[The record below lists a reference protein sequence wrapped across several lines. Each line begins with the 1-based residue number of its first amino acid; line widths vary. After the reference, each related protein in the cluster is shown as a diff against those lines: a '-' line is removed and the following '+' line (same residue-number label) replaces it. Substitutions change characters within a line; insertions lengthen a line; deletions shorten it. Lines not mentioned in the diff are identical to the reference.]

1 LKDKEVWKMEEYLVP
16 LDQYLA
22 AGVHIGTQQKT
33 QDMKK
38 FIYRVRQDGLYVLD
52 VRKTDERLRVAG
64 KFLARFDPESIL
76 AVSVRLYGQRPVK
89 KFGEVTGAKAIPGRF
104 LPGTMTN
111 PQVKNFIEPDVLIVT
126 DPRADHQAMKEAVEI
141 GIPIVALVDTENFL
155 SYVDLAIPTN
165 NKGRKAL
172 ALIYWIL
179 AREILYNRKEIE
191 SREDFKIPVE
201 DFEMRIIRT

>member
-1 LKDKEVWKMEEYLVP
+1 MEEYLVP

-33 QDMKK
+33 QDMRK

-64 KFLARFDPESIL
+64 KFLAKFDPENIL
-76 AVSVRLYGQRPVK
+76 AVSVRLYGQKPVK
-89 KFGEVTGAKAIPGRF
+89 KFGDVTGVRSIPGRF

-111 PQVKNFIEPDVLIVT
+111 PQVKNFMEPDVLIVT
-126 DPRADHQAMKEAVEI
+126 DPRADHQAMKEAIEI

-155 SYVDLAIPTN
+155 SYVDVAIPTN

-191 SREDFKIPVE
+191 SREDFKVPVE

>member
-1 LKDKEVWKMEEYLVP
+1 MEEYLVP

-52 VRKTDERLRVAG
+52 VRKTDERLKVAG
-64 KFLARFDPESIL
+64 KFLAKFEPESIL
-76 AVSVRLYGQRPVK
+76 AVSVRLYGQKPVK
-89 KFGEVTGAKAIPGRF
+89 KFGEVTGARAIPGRF

-111 PQVKNFIEPDVLIVT
+111 PQVKNFFEPDVVIVT

-201 DFEMRIIRT
+201 DFEMRIVRT

>member
-1 LKDKEVWKMEEYLVP
+1 MEEYLVP

-52 VRKTDERLRVAG
+52 VRKTDERLKVAG
-64 KFLARFDPESIL
+64 KFLAKFDPESIL
-76 AVSVRLYGQRPVK
+76 AVSVRLYGQKPVK

-111 PQVKNFIEPDVLIVT
+111 PQVKNFFEPDVIIVT

-201 DFEMRIIRT
+201 DFEMKIVRT

>member
-1 LKDKEVWKMEEYLVP
+1 MEEYLVP

-64 KFLARFDPESIL
+64 KFLAKFDPESIL
-76 AVSVRLYGQRPVK
+76 AVSVRLYGQKPVK
-89 KFGEVTGAKAIPGRF
+89 KFGEVTGARAIPGRF

-111 PQVKNFIEPDVLIVT
+111 PQVKNFFEPDVIIVT

-201 DFEMRIIRT
+201 DFEMKIVRT

>member
-1 LKDKEVWKMEEYLVP
+1 MEEYLVP

-64 KFLARFDPESIL
+64 KFLAKFDPESIL
-76 AVSVRLYGQRPVK
+76 AVSVRLYGQKPVK
-89 KFGEVTGAKAIPGRF
+89 KFGEVTGARTVPGRF

-111 PQVKNFIEPDVLIVT
+111 PQVKNFLEPDVLIVT
-126 DPRADHQAMKEAVEI
+126 DPRADHQAMKEAIEI
-141 GIPIVALVDTENFL
+141 GIPIVAFVDTENFL

-172 ALIYWIL
+172 ALLYWIL
-179 AREILYNRKEIE
+179 AREVLYNRKEIE
-191 SREDFKIPVE
+191 GREDFKVPIE
-201 DFEMRIIRT
+201 DFEMRIIRG

>member
-1 LKDKEVWKMEEYLVP
+1 MEEYLVP

-52 VRKTDERLRVAG
+52 VRKTDERLRTAG
-64 KFLARFDPESIL
+64 KFLAKFDPTSIL
-76 AVSVRLYGQRPVK
+76 AVSVRLYGQKPVK
-89 KFGEVTGAKAIPGRF
+89 KFGEVTGARAIPGRF

-126 DPRADHQAMKEAVEI
+126 DPRADHQAMKEAIEI

-191 SREDFKIPVE
+191 SREDFKVPVE
-201 DFEMRIIRT
+201 EFEMRIVRT

>member
-1 LKDKEVWKMEEYLVP
+1 MEEYLVP

-22 AGVHIGTQQKT
+22 AGIHIGTQQKT

-52 VRKTDERLRVAG
+52 VRKTDERLRIAG
-64 KFLARFDPESIL
+64 KFLAKFDPESIL
-76 AVSVRLYGQRPVK
+76 AVSVRLYGQKPVK
-89 KFGEVTGAKAIPGRF
+89 RFGEVTGARAIPGRF

-111 PQVKNFIEPDVLIVT
+111 PQVKNFFEPDVLIVT
-126 DPRADHQAMKEAVEI
+126 DPRADYQAMKEAIEI

-155 SYVDLAIPTN
+155 SYVDVAIPTN

-191 SREDFKIPVE
+191 SREDFKVPIE
-201 DFEMRIIRT
+201 DFEMRIVRT

>member
-1 LKDKEVWKMEEYLVP
+1 MEEYLVP

-52 VRKTDERLRVAG
+52 VRKTDERLRIAG
-64 KFLARFDPESIL
+64 KFLAKFDPESIL
-76 AVSVRLYGQRPVK
+76 AVSVRLYGQKPVK
-89 KFGEVTGAKAIPGRF
+89 KFGEVTGARTIPGRF

-111 PQVKNFIEPDVLIVT
+111 PQVKNFFEPDVIIVT
-126 DPRADHQAMKEAVEI
+126 DPRADHQAMKEAIEV

-191 SREDFKIPVE
+191 SREDFKVPVE

>member
-1 LKDKEVWKMEEYLVP
+1 MEEYLVP

-76 AVSVRLYGQRPVK
+76 AVSVRLYGQKPVK

-111 PQVKNFIEPDVLIVT
+111 PQVKKFLEPDVLIVT
-126 DPRADHQAMKEAVEI
+126 DPRADHQAMKEAIEI

-191 SREDFKIPVE
+191 SREDFKVPVE
-201 DFEMRIIRT
+201 DFEMRIVRT

>member
-1 LKDKEVWKMEEYLVP
+1 MEEYLVP

-64 KFLARFDPESIL
+64 KFLAKFEPENIL
-76 AVSVRLYGQRPVK
+76 AVSVRLYGQKPVK
-89 KFGEVTGAKAIPGRF
+89 KFGEVTGARAIPGRF

-111 PQVKNFIEPDVLIVT
+111 PQVKNFFEPDVIIVT

-191 SREDFKIPVE
+191 SREDFKVPVE

>member
-1 LKDKEVWKMEEYLVP
+1 MEEYLVP

-52 VRKTDERLRVAG
+52 VRKTDERLKVAG
-64 KFLARFDPESIL
+64 KFLAKFDPENIL
-76 AVSVRLYGQRPVK
+76 AVSVSLYGQKPVK
-89 KFGEVTGAKAIPGRF
+89 KFGEVTGARAIPGRF

-111 PQVKNFIEPDVLIVT
+111 PQVKNFFEPDVIIVT

-191 SREDFKIPVE
+191 SREDFKVPVE
-201 DFEMRIIRT
+201 DFEMRIVRT

>member
-1 LKDKEVWKMEEYLVP
+1 MEEYLVP

-64 KFLARFDPESIL
+64 RFLARFDPESVL
-76 AVSVRLYGQRPVK
+76 AVSVRLYGQKPVK
-89 KFGEVTGAKAIPGRF
+89 KFGEVTGARAIPGRF

-141 GIPIVALVDTENFL
+141 GIPIVALVDNENFV

>member
-1 LKDKEVWKMEEYLVP
+1 MEEHLVP

-52 VRKTDERLRVAG
+52 VRKTDERLKVAG
-64 KFLARFDPESIL
+64 KFLAKFEPESIL
-76 AVSVRLYGQRPVK
+76 AVSVRLYGQKPVK

-111 PQVKNFIEPDVLIVT
+111 PQVKNFFEPDVLIVT

-179 AREILYNRKEIE
+179 AREVLYNRKEIE
-191 SREDFKIPVE
+191 SREDFKVPVE
-201 DFEMRIIRT
+201 DFEMRIVRT

>member
-1 LKDKEVWKMEEYLVP
+1 MEEYLVP

-33 QDMKK
+33 KDMKR

-64 KFLARFDPESIL
+64 KFLAKFDPDRIL
-76 AVSVRLYGQRPVK
+76 AVSVRLYGQKPVK
-89 KFGEVTGAKAIPGRF
+89 KFGEITGARAIPGRF

-111 PQVKNFIEPDVLIVT
+111 PRVKNFFEPDVLIVT
-126 DPRADHQAMKEAVEI
+126 DPRADHQAMKEAIEI
-141 GIPIVALVDTENFL
+141 GIPIVALVDTENLL

-172 ALIYWIL
+172 ALIYWVL
-179 AREILYNRKEIE
+179 AREVLFNRGDIN
-191 SREDFKIPVE
+191 SREDFKVPVE
-201 DFEMRIIRT
+201 EFEMKIIRG

>member
-1 LKDKEVWKMEEYLVP
+1 MEEYLVP

-64 KFLARFDPESIL
+64 RFLARFDPESIL
-76 AVSVRLYGQRPVK
+76 AVSVRLYGQKPVK
-89 KFGEVTGAKAIPGRF
+89 KFGEVTGARAIPGRF

-111 PQVKNFIEPDVLIVT
+111 PQVKNFFEPDVLIVT

-179 AREILYNRKEIE
+179 AREVLYNRKEIE

-201 DFEMRIIRT
+201 DFEMRIIKT